1 MRSVR
6 LLVIGSL
13 LLSALYAP
21 VLSEQAGIPAVSRV
35 SAGTYCADGTY
46 SSSTGPGTCSWHGG
60 IAGGRSDTFRT
71 PRQGRFG
78 QPPTNNSWNS
88 NPWGN
93 SWSLTPLSTPRP
105 FTLTPIPTIRPL
117 RTLSPILLTPLN
129 PIPTIRPL
137 PTLSP
142 IRLTPLNPI
151 PTFNAG
157 RQRWMMCRNGLS
169 SKMFFASQCPEGW
182 N

>member
-1 MRSVR
+1 MAGGRGTLHGMRKLR
-6 LLVIGSL
+6 LLIIGSL

-78 QPPTNNSWNS
+78 QPPTNSWNS
-88 NPWGN
+88 NPGGN
-93 SWSLTPLSTPRP
+93 SWRLTPLSTPRP
-105 FTLTPIPTIRPL
+105 FTLTPIPTIRPF
-117 RTLSPILLTPLN
+117 
-129 PIPTIRPL
+129 PTIRPL
-137 PTLSP
+137 PVLSP
-142 IRLTPLNPI
+142 IQLKPRNPV
-151 PTFNAG
+151 PTLNAG
-157 RQRWMMCRNGLS
+157 PARWMMCRKGLS
-169 SKMFFASQCPEGW
+169 SKMFLASQCPEGW